1 MINNSGYNG
10 FFNKMRKQA
19 DKMEKER
26 AAFIKGLST
35 KAINERLLGIKK
47 LEKNKQSE
55 FEKKVLRLTRE
66 ELNEEI
72 ARRYDKKTNS

>member
-26 AAFIKGLST
+26 AALIKGLST

-55 FEKKVLRLTRE
+55 FETRE